1 MKAIDV
7 ILKYGWENDEC
18 DEAIE
23 EIKTLE
29 KQLEE
34 YDSIVVGLNYKLAKA
49 QSYIVELEDKLRGYI
64 RENGWMNK

>member
-23 EIKTLE
+23 EIKTLQQSM
-29 KQLEE
+29 KA
-34 YDSIVVGLNYKLAKA
+34 GMLNY
-49 QSYIVELEDKLRGYI
+49 DKQWI
-64 RENGWMNK
+64 NISNG

>member
-18 DEAIE
+18 DEAIK
-23 EIKTLE
+23 EIKEL
-29 KQLEE
+29 Q
-34 YDSIVVGLNYKLAKA
+34 DKLTKA
-49 QSYIVELEDKLRGYI
+49 QSYIVELEDKLRGHI